1 VKINN
6 FLDYLK
12 KQAAYFGRIYEID
25 SDDLFSESW
34 IRLSKEKS
42 INKKYIQLRVQS
54 VAIDMLRKNIRYNT
68 LIEKIKMNYKE

>member
-1 VKINN
+1 MKINN
-6 FLDYLK
+6 FLVYLK
-12 KQAAYFGRIYEID
+12 KQAIYYGRIYGID
-25 SDDLFSESW
+25 SDDLFSESYL
-34 IRLSKEKS
+34 RLNKEKN

>member
-1 VKINN
+1 MKINN
-6 FLDYLK
+6 FLGYLK
-12 KQAAYFGRIYEID
+12 KQATYFGRIYGID

-34 IRLSKEKS
+34 IRLSKEKN